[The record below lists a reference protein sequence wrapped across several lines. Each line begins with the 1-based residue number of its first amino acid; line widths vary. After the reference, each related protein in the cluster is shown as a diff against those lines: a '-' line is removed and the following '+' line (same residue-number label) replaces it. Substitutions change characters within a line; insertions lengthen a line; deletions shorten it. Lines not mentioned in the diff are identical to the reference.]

1 MTQFC
6 TETTQIPFH
15 SVQRPLLK
23 SSWIWIYHG
32 VVRNEQQLLLN
43 RSCLAQPVPMCCVLL
58 GTLGDKAGCPGALAS
73 APASCGC
80 LTSVCFIHLS
90 WKVKVK
96 VIQLCLTLCNPM
108 DSIVH
113 GILQA
118 RRLEWVAFPFPGDRP
133 NPEIAPRSPALQAD
147 SLPTELS
154 GKPYKY
160 III

>member
-23 SSWIWIYHG
+23 SSWIWILLG

-43 RSCLAQPVPMCCVLL
+43 RSCLVQPVPMCCVLL
-58 GTLGDKAGCPGALAS
+58 GSLGDKISCPGALAS

-80 LTSVCFIHLS
+80 LTSVCFITIS

-96 VIQLCLTLCNPM
+96 AVQVCLTLCDPM
-108 DSIVH
+108 NYSP
-113 GILQA
+113 
-118 RRLEWVAFPFPGDRP
+118 WNSPGQNTGVGSLSFSRGSSQPRDRTRVFC
-133 NPEIAPRSPALQAD
+133 IAGDFFTNWTIREAL
-147 SLPTELS
+147 
-154 GKPYKY
+154 
-160 III
+160 